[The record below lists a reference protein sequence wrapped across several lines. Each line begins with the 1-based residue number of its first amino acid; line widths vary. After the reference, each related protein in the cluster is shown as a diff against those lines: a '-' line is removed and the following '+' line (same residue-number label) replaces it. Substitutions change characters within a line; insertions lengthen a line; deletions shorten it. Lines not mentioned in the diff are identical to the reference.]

1 MRMRNLPWAEDCL
14 NEQEVVVKEPAQYKG
29 TWKEMLDCTCLHV
42 EIGTG
47 KGDYWTKMS
56 QRYPDFGWIGVEKNS
71 SVAALT
77 VRNFVI
83 WKARMKIC
91 VLSRMMQKRLPS
103 GLHMGKWMLFI

>member
-1 MRMRNLPWAEDCL
+1 MRMRKLPWAEDFL

-56 QRYPDFGWIGVEKNS
+56 QCYPDFGWIGVEKT
-71 SVAALT
+71 A
-77 VRNFVI
+77 
-83 WKARMKIC
+83 
-91 VLSRMMQKRLPS
+91 VLLLLLVS
-103 GLHMGKWMLFI
+103 